1 MMSFA
6 TRLVLFFLLVG
17 FFGCA
22 ESEVTIFSNS
32 KMTAKMGTLDFAATE
47 VVVTKTPASGAI
59 PEGYTVKGSKNGAYP
74 FISFTLRSLAIGD
87 YPVGTGM
94 PTMPVA
100 VYAISDGAIET
111 AVNGLIKITYIDN
124 KPGGKIQGEFNF
136 SAFYSAN
143 PINYGKFTAY
153 FP

>member
-1 MMSFA
+1 MKS
-6 TRLVLFFLLVG
+6 TTIQLFFFVLLIVLL
-17 FFGCA
+17 GCA
-22 ESEVTIFSNS
+22 ESEVIIFPNP
-32 KMTAKMGTLDFAATE
+32 MMAAKMGTLDFTATE
-47 VVVTKTPASGAI
+47 VIVTKVPASGAI
-59 PEGYTVKGSKNGAYP
+59 PEGYTVKGSKNG
-74 FISFTLRSLAIGD
+74 SFPYITFTMRSLTTGD

-100 VYAISDGAIET
+100 SYAVSDGAIET

-124 KPGGKIQGEFNF
+124 KPGGKIQGQFNF

-143 PINYGKFTAY
+143 PVNFGSFTAY